1 MKYVPGFLTA
11 VALAIFGAIVFT
23 GVRERDDGPVFAQA
37 PVIKGEEQI
46 AHGRYLALAGNC
58 AGCHTARGGAPYAGG
73 RAVETPF
80 GNIYASNITP
90 DTQTGLGN
98 WTADDFWRALHLGKS
113 KNGKLL
119 YPAFPY
125 PNYTRITRTDSDAL
139 FAYLRTLAPVSQANR
154 EHDLRFPY
162 NNRWLL
168 VGWRTLYFSPGVYKA
183 DTQHDAQWNRGAYLV
198 QGPGHCNACHTGRD
212 VLGGSNLKAD
222 LAGGMIPML
231 NWYAPSLTSDL
242 EAGLG
247 NWEIGHIVEL
257 MKTGTG
263 QRGAVYGPMAEVVY
277 KSLQHLSDDDAKAI
291 AVYLKSLP
299 QTHAAADTGS
309 APLDAS
315 EIDRTMILGANL
327 YEKQCADCHGKNG
340 AGQPPAYPPLAG
352 NRSLT
357 MRSAVNS
364 IRMVL
369 NGGFAPGTAGN
380 PRPYGM
386 PPFRQ
391 QFTDEEVAAVVSYVR
406 NSWGN
411 RAGYVSPVE
420 VDRFRSAPLD

>member
-1 MKYVPGFLTA
+1 MKYVVGTLTA
-11 VALAIFGAIVFT
+11 IALAVFAAIVIT
-23 GVRERDDGPVFAQA
+23 GVRERNDEQPSA
-37 PVIKGEEQI
+37 PPQTVDSTEQI
-46 AHGRYLALAGNC
+46 TRGRYLALAGNC
-58 AGCHTARGGAPYAGG
+58 AGCHTARGGAAYAGG

-80 GNIYASNITP
+80 GNVYASNITP
-90 DTQTGLGN
+90 DVQSGLGN
-98 WTADDFWRALHLGKS
+98 WSADDFWRALHLGKS

-125 PNYTRITRTDSDAL
+125 PNYTRVTRADSDAL
-139 FAYLRTLAPVSQANR
+139 FAYLRTLAPVNQANR

-168 VGWRTLYFSPGVYKA
+168 VGWRTLYFSPGVYKTN
-183 DTQHDAQWNRGAYLV
+183 TQHDDEWNRGAYLV
-198 QGPGHCNACHTGRD
+198 QGLGHCNACHTGRD

-247 NWEIGHIVEL
+247 DWQVGHIVEL

-263 QRGAVYGPMAEVVY
+263 RRGAVYGPMAEVVY
-277 KSLQHLSDDDAKAI
+277 KSMQHLTGADAKAI

-299 QTHAAADTGS
+299 QTHPPSDGGGTSFDQA
-309 APLDAS
+309 
-315 EIDRTMILGANL
+315 EIERTMIAGAHL
-327 YEKQCADCHGKNG
+327 YEKHCADCHGKNG

-357 MRSAVNS
+357 MRPAVNS

-386 PPFRQ
+386 PPFRPL
-391 QFTDEEVAAVVSYVR
+391 FTDEDIAAVVSYVR

-411 RAGYVSPVE
+411 KAGYVSPVE